1 LADLSQEVSVIRQ
14 VLVSLSTYPDRPSRQ
29 VMEGASL
36 LAQFLGASLTAHIP
50 QICGDPQTWP
60 AVVGTFP
67 LDFPQ
72 MMNEA
77 VMQSEAN
84 AAALAD
90 EISKI
95 CSDFGIPLDMRRHL
109 TTLLAS
115 TDALI
120 DLGRL
125 HDLTVLPAPQ
135 SDVLGSSALEAA
147 IFGTGHPTLLLP
159 SGKGKRPLQSLNRV
173 VVAWDHSREAAR
185 AMADAMPILSK
196 ARDVHILSVLGEK
209 GIRTTCVAG
218 DLEKYLT
225 AHKMNYVIDR
235 ITLKEGGIGDC
246 VMSHAMDIN
255 ADLLVMGAYGHSRL
269 REFILGGATQAILAD
284 TRLPVLLSH

>member
-1 LADLSQEVSVIRQ
+1 
-14 VLVSLSTYPDRPSRQ
+14 
-29 VMEGASL
+29 MEGAGL
-36 LAQFLGASLTAHIP
+36 LAQFLGASMTAHIP

-60 AVVGTFP
+60 AIVGTFP

-77 VMQSEAN
+77 VLQSETN
-84 AAALAD
+84 AATLAD
-90 EISKI
+90 EISQV
-95 CSDFGIPLDMRRHL
+95 CADFRVPLDMRRSL

-115 TDALI
+115 ADALI

-125 HDLTVLPAPQ
+125 HDLTVLPVPR
-135 SDVLGSSALEAA
+135 SDVLGSSELEAV
-147 IFGTGHPTLLLP
+147 IFGTGRPTLLLP
-159 SGKGKRPLQSLNRV
+159 TDKGKNPLQSLSRV
-173 VVAWDHSREAAR
+173 VVAWDYSREAAR
-185 AMADAMPILSK
+185 AMADAMPILSQVK
-196 ARDVHILSVLGEK
+196 DVHILSVSGEK

-218 DLEKYLT
+218 DLEKYLAT
-225 AHKMNYVIDR
+225 HKVNYVMDQ
-235 ITLKEGGIGDC
+235 ITLKEGGMGNC